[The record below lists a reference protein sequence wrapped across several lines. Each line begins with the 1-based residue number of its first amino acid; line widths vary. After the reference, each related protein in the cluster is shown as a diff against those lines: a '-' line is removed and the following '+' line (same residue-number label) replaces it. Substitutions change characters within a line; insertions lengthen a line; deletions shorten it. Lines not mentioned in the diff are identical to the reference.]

1 MKIRNT
7 LLNLGAMAVLG
18 SSAFGATHVTADIT
32 VNTQWT
38 KAAGPYILEN
48 VIFVRGCTLDIEPGT
63 VIRGQPRSDAVTFN
77 PGALVVR
84 PDAKIQARGTLADP
98 IIFTTA
104 AQSNGAGGFTDVDA
118 NLIPDRWIPANG
130 DGNYYDAAPAT
141 APLPPKNAISG
152 AKNANMWGGIVLMGT
167 APTNNGNQVDVA
179 PPAGIGLE
187 DDGFGVVEGL
197 SGADAIYGGGNSDHN
212 GGFMKY
218 VSIRH
223 GGAELVAN
231 RELNGLTLCSVGRK
245 TAISYIDVYST
256 GDDGV
261 EIFGGTVNID
271 HININYADDD
281 GFDTDEGW
289 SGIAQYI
296 FIMQG
301 LGFGDSGMELDGE
314 DKGEGHPSAPI
325 DPVGDAKIYNAT
337 VLMDTGDN
345 AAGTR
350 GLRLRAGF
358 AGTVAN
364 SIVKNWAA
372 TPAGTGFA
380 VDGLSLTGVAP
391 ETAPSARDQFDA
403 GLLQLRNNTAH
414 NFSTG
419 YTSFAG
425 VNLTQAV
432 TGAVT
437 GTFAGSAVPNVFYQ
451 ATNNRN
457 TLDPYTG
464 LLKTAVFNHTLAS
477 GVDPRPALAASSG
490 AYNTPQDTA
499 YVPSPVDVTTYRGAF
514 DRSAATLWTSGWTAL
529 NLRGIL
535 KN

>member
-1 MKIRNT
+1 MNIRNT
-7 LLNLGAMAVLG
+7 LLQLGAMAFIG
-18 SSAFGATHVTADIT
+18 SSAFGATHVTTDIT

-48 VIFVRGCTLDIEPGT
+48 VIYVKGAILDIEPGT
-63 VIRGQPRSDAVTFN
+63 IIRGQPRTDAATFN

-84 PDAKIQARGTLADP
+84 PNAKIQARGTLAEP

-104 AQSNGAGGFTDVDA
+104 AQSNGAGGYTDVNADG
-118 NLIPDRWIPANG
+118 IPDRWIPANG
-130 DGNYYDAAPAT
+130 DGNYYDANPAT
-141 APLPPKNAISG
+141 APLPPVNTTYSPTR
-152 AKNANMWGGIVLMGT
+152 KNANMWGGLVIAGD
-167 APTNNGNQVDVA
+167 APTNNGNQVDVSF
-179 PPAGIGLE
+179 PPDGIL
-187 DDGFGVVEGL
+187 DDGFGIIEGL
-197 SGADAIYGGGNSDHN
+197 SGPDSIYGGGNSDHN
-212 GGFMKY
+212 GGFLKY
-218 VSIRH
+218 VSLRH
-223 GGAELVAN
+223 GGAELVAS
-231 RELNGLTLCSVGRK
+231 RELNGLTLYSVGRK
-245 TAISYIDVYST
+245 TAISYIDIYST
-256 GDDGV
+256 GDDGL
-261 EIFGGTVNID
+261 EIFGGTVNVD
-271 HININYADDD
+271 HINVNYADDD

-289 SGIAQYI
+289 SGIAQYV

-301 LGFGDSGMELDGE
+301 FGYGDSGMELDGE
-314 DKGEGHPSAPI
+314 DKIENNASSPI
-325 DPVGDAKIYNAT
+325 DPIGDAKIYNAT

-345 AAGTR
+345 AGGTR

-358 AGTVAN
+358 AGTIAN
-364 SIVKNWAA
+364 SIVKNWASA
-372 TPAGTGFA
+372 AAGTGFA
-380 VDGLSLTGVAP
+380 VDGLSGI
-391 ETAPSARDQFDA
+391 ETAPSARDQFDI
-403 GLLQLRNNTAH
+403 GLLQIRNNTAH

-425 VNLTQAV
+425 ANLTQAV

-437 GTFAGSAVPNVFYQ
+437 GTFAGLAVPNVFYQ

-499 YVPSPVDVTTYRGAF
+499 YVPSPVDATTYRGAF
-514 DRSAATLWTSGWTAL
+514 DRSAATLWTTGWTAL